1 MQQDIQHNRNIILN
15 TKILSEKKHIKANL
29 PPVVMDVQD
38 TYIYTFT
45 SYNLPPA
52 QCFPNFWQ
60 WNSFFHKHIAEPRI
74 PKKRNPEK

>member
-52 QCFPNFWQ
+52 QCFPNF
-60 WNSFFHKHIAEPRI
+60 
-74 PKKRNPEK
+74 